1 MPVNAHQEKMRRAR
15 QAVKVGAD
23 LRYNTGFQGPKGRFS
38 LEMVDARTGEVLESW
53 EKDNVITMDGGILAA
68 ILFQGRGGPARGL
81 SMLAVGTGAKGS
93 LLNPDAADPK
103 QRRLEAEIARKTFS
117 SIVFRNAEG
126 GASSVPTNVVD
137 FTTTFGEAEAVGPL
151 NEMGLIS
158 PASDNGE
165 VTSTEG
171 LTTSLDAYDATFD
184 VSDKDIM
191 VNYSTFPVV
200 SKPSTAILTIT
211 WRLTF

>member
-1 MPVNAHQEKMRRAR
+1 
-15 QAVKVGAD
+15 
-23 LRYNTGFQGPKGRFS
+23 
-38 LEMVDARTGEVLESW
+38 
-53 EKDNVITMDGGILAA
+53 
-68 ILFQGRGGPARGL
+68 
-81 SMLAVGTGAKGS
+81 MLAVGTGAKGS

>member
-1 MPVNAHQEKMRRAR
+1 MSVDRHREKMKRAK
-15 QAVKVGAD
+15 QAMKMGAD
-23 LRYNTGFQGPKGRFS
+23 LKYTAGFPSPSGRFI
-38 LEMVDARTGEVLESW
+38 LEMRDASTGEVQVAW
-53 EKDNVITMDGGILAA
+53 EKDNVITNDGGILAA
-68 ILFQGRGGPARGL
+68 ILLQSRGGPARGL

-93 LLNPDAADPK
+93 LLNPDAADPT
-103 QRRLEAEIARKTFS
+103 QRRLEAEIARKTFA

-158 PASDNGE
+158 PASDNPS

-171 LTTSLDAYDATFD
+171 LTTNMDVYDPTFD

-191 VNYSTFPVV
+191 VNYCTFAVV
-200 SKPSTAILTIT
+200 SKPSTSILTIT
-211 WRLTF
+211 WRLTL